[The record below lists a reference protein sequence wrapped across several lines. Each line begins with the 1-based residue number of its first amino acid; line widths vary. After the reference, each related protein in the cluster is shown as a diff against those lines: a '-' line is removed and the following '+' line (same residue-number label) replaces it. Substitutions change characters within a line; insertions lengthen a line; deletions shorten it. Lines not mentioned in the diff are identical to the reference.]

1 VNRVSDSSKI
11 PGSDS
16 GKKSGTILDKGPGKH
31 PGKNSD
37 KEAGQDKTCKTNCA
51 SQNVQDK
58 EISLIWSQCE

>member
-16 GKKSGTILDKGPGKH
+16 GKKSGIILDKG

-37 KEAGQDKTCKTNCA
+37 KEAGQDKMCKTNCA

-58 EISLIWSQCE
+58 EISLIWGQCE